1 MEKFRRSIDP
11 PHCHGYSQY
20 VEKLLTIDD
29 SHADDPR
36 QYFHISQSSP
46 NDIRAFA
53 VKKRLQ
59 SSATFND
66 ETLFRVFSM
75 RAMLALASS
84 SVEPSTVRELHRLI
98 NLPLSLFSLTYPD
111 TAVCS
116 VTWEGK
122 ILLAVGF
129 VAEASR
135 SRSKDKAFQ
144 SLASAR
150 AVLPFISDAGKTAL
164 INQIN
169 TNRNADNASNQTQLS
184 VKAPESCAKPLKQGS
199 MLNPYSATHRSG
211 GRGH

>member
-1 MEKFRRSIDP
+1 LEKFRRSIDP
-11 PHCHGYSQY
+11 PHHHGYSQY

-46 NDIRAFA
+46 HDIRAFA

-66 ETLFRVFSM
+66 ETLFRVFSL
-75 RAMLALASS
+75 RAMLALACSYLD
-84 SVEPSTVRELHRLI
+84 PSATRELHRLL
-98 NLPLSLFSLTYPD
+98 NQPLSLFSFVYPD

-116 VTWEGK
+116 ATWEGK

-135 SRSKDKAFQ
+135 SRSKDKSFQ
-144 SLASAR
+144 SLANAR
-150 AVLPFISDAGKTAL
+150 AVLPCVSNAREEAL

-169 TNRNADNASNQTQLS
+169 SNRNTDSASNQAQLS
-184 VKAPESCAKPLKQGS
+184 VKAQESCAKPLKRSPSLNCQS
-199 MLNPYSATHRSG
+199 MLHRSG
-211 GRGH
+211 GRGR